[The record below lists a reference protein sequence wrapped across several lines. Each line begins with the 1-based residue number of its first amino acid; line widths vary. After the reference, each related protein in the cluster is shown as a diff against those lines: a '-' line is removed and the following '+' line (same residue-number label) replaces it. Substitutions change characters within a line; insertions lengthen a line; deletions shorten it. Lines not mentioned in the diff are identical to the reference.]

1 MLRFSQ
7 RGGRRRLA
15 QALELMAST
24 WQSERLSQLVET
36 LESLLGSRISVV
48 EASRL
53 IAAVRFDLKQDNNSL
68 FYPFVG
74 IDSETDQFPLGA
86 VRELWA
92 SEALARYDQ
101 ERELAEQHYSPFAAQ
116 SATAL
121 LGWARSQEF

>member
-1 MLRFSQ
+1 
-7 RGGRRRLA
+7 
-15 QALELMAST
+15 MAST

-36 LESLLGSRISVV
+36 LDALLGSRVSVI
-48 EASRL
+48 EASRM
-53 IAAVRFDLKQDNNSL
+53 IATVRFDLKQDNNPL
-68 FYPFVG
+68 FSPFVG
-74 IDSETDQFPLGA
+74 IDSETDQFPLGT

-121 LGWARSQEF
+121 LEWAHASEF